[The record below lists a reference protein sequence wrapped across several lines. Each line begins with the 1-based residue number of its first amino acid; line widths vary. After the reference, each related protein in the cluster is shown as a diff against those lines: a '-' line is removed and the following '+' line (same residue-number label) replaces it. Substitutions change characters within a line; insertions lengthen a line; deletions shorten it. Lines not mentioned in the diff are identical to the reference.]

1 MQLWPVSLPSAE
13 APHAAATG
21 LIDCIA
27 RPDFGRRTLA
37 RLNRSLPLA
46 WWTVY
51 QVFDDQPP
59 HLCAHGSFDAPD
71 IALDCWRI
79 YRSGV
84 YRADTH
90 FHAARAEVRGSTAEN
105 AVVTHCMADDFG
117 RAHREQIYQAHSL
130 SERLS
135 LVSGGPE
142 EGGSGALL
150 AVNLYRHRA
159 QPRFGTKD
167 LDTVFALAAPLL
179 AVARRHVELTDGAP
193 GTGVPAP
200 PAELVLG
207 PPRSTEWSSS
217 RPIAARRWP
226 EASCASLAV
235 QQAAQRLRRRCP
247 HLTERELAVCERLLR
262 GWTFDGI
269 AADLGVS
276 ASTAKTY
283 RNRAFGRLGIQHRNA
298 LFSLVLE

>member
-1 MQLWPVSLPSAE
+1 MQLWPVPLPSVQ
-13 APHAAATG
+13 APHAAAAG

-59 HLCAHGSFDAPD
+59 RLCAHASFDAPD

-79 YRSGV
+79 YRRGL
-84 YRADTH
+84 YRTDTH
-90 FHAARAEVRGSTAEN
+90 FSTARAEVRGKLASN
-105 AVVTHCMADDFG
+105 AVVTHCVADDFD

-135 LVSGGPE
+135 LVSHGAE
-142 EGGSGALL
+142 DTTGALL

-159 QPRFGTKD
+159 QPRFGATD
-167 LDTVFALAAPLL
+167 LDTVFALAGPLL
-179 AVARRHVELTDGAP
+179 AVVRRHVELCAPARHDAGDILTPGA
-193 GTGVPAP
+193 TITLPA
-200 PAELVLG
+200 
-207 PPRSTEWSSS
+207 
-217 RPIAARRWP
+217 
-226 EASCASLAV
+226 
-235 QQAAQRLRRRCP
+235 QQASQRLHRHCP
-247 HLTERELAVCERLLR
+247 QLTERELAVCERLLR

-276 ASTAKTY
+276 PSTAKTY
-283 RNRAFGRLGIQHRNA
+283 RNRAFERLGIHHRNA
-298 LFSLVLE
+298 LFALVLE

>member
-1 MQLWPVSLPSAE
+1 MQLWPVSLPTAE
-13 APHAAATG
+13 GPHDAAAG

-37 RLNRSLPLA
+37 RLNQSLPLA

-51 QVFDDQPP
+51 QVFDDQAPR
-59 HLCAHGSFDAPD
+59 LCAHGSFDAPD
-71 IALDCWRI
+71 IALECWRI

-90 FHAARAEVRGSTAEN
+90 FHAARAEVRAGAAAN
-105 AVVTHCMADDFG
+105 AVVTHCVADDFG

-135 LVSGGPE
+135 LVSTNDGDHE
-142 EGGSGALL
+142 GALL

-159 QPRFGTKD
+159 QPRFDAAD

-179 AVARRHVELTDGAP
+179 AVARRHVELSTPAHDDAGDLLTLEAP
-193 GTGVPAP
+193 VA
-200 PAELVLG
+200 L
-207 PPRSTEWSSS
+207 
-217 RPIAARRWP
+217 PIR
-226 EASCASLAV
+226 
-235 QQAAQRLRRRCP
+235 QAAQRLQRRCP
-247 HLTERELAVCERLLR
+247 ELTERELAVCERLLR

-276 ASTAKTY
+276 PSTAKTY

-298 LFSLVLE
+298 LFNLVLE

>member
-1 MQLWPVSLPSAE
+1 MQLWPVSLPLGD
-13 APHAAATG
+13 APHAAAAG

-37 RLNRSLPLA
+37 RLNRSLPVA

-51 QVFDDQPP
+51 QVAGDQPP
-59 HLCAHGSFDAPD
+59 RLCTQGSFDAPD

-79 YRSGV
+79 YRSGP

-90 FHAARAEVRGSTAEN
+90 FSEARSRVRGNSASS
-105 AVVTHCMADDFG
+105 AVVTHCVADDFG

-135 LVSGGPE
+135 LVSAGA
-142 EGGSGALL
+142 EGGTADGALL

-159 QPRFGTKD
+159 QARFSPTE
-167 LDTVFALAAPLL
+167 LDTVFALAGPLL
-179 AVARRHVELTDGAP
+179 AVVRRHLELSTAW
-193 GTGVPAP
+193 PAP
-200 PAELVLG
+200 DADGDTIVL
-207 PPRSTEWSSS
+207 
-217 RPIAARRWP
+217 AASP
-226 EASCASLAV
+226 
-235 QQAAQRLRRRCP
+235 AQRLGRRCP
-247 HLTERELAVCERLLR
+247 QLTERELAVCERLLR
-262 GWTFDGI
+262 GWTFEGI

-276 ASTAKTY
+276 LSTAKTY
-283 RNRAFGRLGIQHRNA
+283 RNRAFERLGIHHRNE

>member
-1 MQLWPVSLPSAE
+1 MGLFTGVREPMQLWPVSLPTAE
-13 APHAAATG
+13 APHAAAAG

-51 QVFDDQPP
+51 QVFDDQAPR
-59 HLCAHGSFDAPD
+59 LCAHGSFDAPD

-90 FHAARAEVRGSTAEN
+90 FHAARAEVRGSAASN
-105 AVVTHCMADDFG
+105 AVVTHCVADDFG

-135 LVSGGPE
+135 LVSSGSDDDA
-142 EGGSGALL
+142 GSGALL

-159 QPRFGTKD
+159 QPRFDAAD

-179 AVARRHVELTDGAP
+179 AVARRHVELSAP
-193 GTGVPAP
+193 LHDDAVDLLTLDAPA
-200 PAELVLG
+200 AL
-207 PPRSTEWSSS
+207 
-217 RPIAARRWP
+217 PI
-226 EASCASLAV
+226 SH
-235 QQAAQRLRRRCP
+235 AAQRLRRRCP
-247 HLTERELAVCERLLR
+247 QLTERELAVCERLLR

-276 ASTAKTY
+276 PSTAKTY
-283 RNRAFGRLGIQHRNA
+283 RNRAFGRLGIHHRNA
-298 LFSLVLE
+298 LFALVLE

>member
-1 MQLWPVSLPSAE
+1 MQLWPVSLPTAE
-13 APHAAATG
+13 APHAAAAG

-51 QVFDDQPP
+51 RVFDDQPP
-59 HLCAHGSFDAPD
+59 RLCAHGSFDAPD

-90 FHAARAEVRGSTAEN
+90 FHAARAEVRASAAAN
-105 AVVTHCMADDFG
+105 AVVTHCVADDFG

-135 LVSGGPE
+135 LMSNDADDA
-142 EGGSGALL
+142 GSGALL

-159 QPRFGTKD
+159 QPSFGTKD

-179 AVARRHVELTDGAP
+179 AVARRHVELSAPLLDDAVNLLTLEAPTDM
-193 GTGVPAP
+193 
-200 PAELVLG
+200 
-207 PPRSTEWSSS
+207 
-217 RPIAARRWP
+217 PIR
-226 EASCASLAV
+226 
-235 QQAAQRLRRRCP
+235 QAAQRLRRRCP
-247 HLTERELAVCERLLR
+247 QLTERELAVCERLLR
-262 GWTFDGI
+262 GWSFDGI

-276 ASTAKTY
+276 PSTAKTY
-283 RNRAFGRLGIQHRNA
+283 RNRAFGRLGIHHRNA

>member
-1 MQLWPVSLPSAE
+1 MQLWPVSLPTTE
-13 APHAAATG
+13 APHAAAAG

-59 HLCAHGSFDAPD
+59 RLCAHGSFDAPD

-90 FHAARAEVRGSTAEN
+90 FHAARAEVRGSAASS
-105 AVVTHCMADDFG
+105 AVVTHCVADDFG

-135 LVSGGPE
+135 LVSHGTDE
-142 EGGSGALL
+142 RGSGALL

-159 QPRFGTKD
+159 QRRFDAAD
-167 LDTVFALAAPLL
+167 LDTVFELAAPLL
-179 AVARRHVELTDGAP
+179 AVARRHVELSAPGIDRHADDLLALGAP
-193 GTGVPAP
+193 A
-200 PAELVLG
+200 AL
-207 PPRSTEWSSS
+207 
-217 RPIAARRWP
+217 PIR
-226 EASCASLAV
+226 
-235 QQAAQRLRRRCP
+235 QAAQRLRCRCP
-247 HLTERELAVCERLLR
+247 ELTDRELAVCERLLR

-283 RNRAFGRLGIQHRNA
+283 RNRAFGRLGIHHRNA

>member
-1 MQLWPVSLPSAE
+1 MQLWPFSLPTFE
-13 APHAAATG
+13 APHAAAAG

-59 HLCAHGSFDAPD
+59 RLCAHGSFDAPD

-90 FHAARAEVRGSTAEN
+90 FSAARAEVRANLASN
-105 AVVTHCMADDFG
+105 AVVTHCVADDFG

-135 LVSGGPE
+135 LVSNDDEPT
-142 EGGSGALL
+142 GALL

-159 QPRFGTKD
+159 QPRFDAAD
-167 LDTVFALAAPLL
+167 LDTVFALAGPLL
-179 AVARRHVELTDGAP
+179 AVVRRHMELS
-193 GTGVPAP
+193 VPALHDAGEALRLDAPDTP
-200 PAELVLG
+200 PLQL
-207 PPRSTEWSSS
+207 
-217 RPIAARRWP
+217 
-226 EASCASLAV
+226 
-235 QQAAQRLRRRCP
+235 AAQRLRRHCP
-247 HLTERELAVCERLLR
+247 ALTGRELEVCERLLR
-262 GWTFDGI
+262 GWTFEGI
-269 AADLGVS
+269 ATDLGGS
-276 ASTAKTY
+276 SSTAKTY
-283 RNRAFGRLGIQHRNA
+283 RNRAFERLGIHHRNE
-298 LFSLVLE
+298 LFGLVLNAPA